1 MKIESL
7 VIMLV
12 LISIMLAVSSLIFS
26 LLPERPI
33 DSTDQSAEQR
43 SGMGLHID
51 HSTGC
56 EYLSYPRGG
65 LIERRS
71 ADGETHMGCFEGGG
85 E

>member
-1 MKIESL
+1 MNDNVKSAAIVGIL
-7 VIMLV
+7 ATC
-12 LISIMLAVSSLIFS
+12 LIAV
-26 LLPERPI
+26 EAMDRPI

-71 ADGETHMGCFEGGG
+71 ADGETHMGCFEGDG